1 MSDRAKFNM
10 KSIGRNLRRLR
21 EESGLSVRDVKEYL
35 DLGSVQAIYKYEN
48 GISYPPLDKF
58 LAMMELYDAQWQDVA
73 YGPRGDMSWNQWMYR
88 RGQKPL
94 VVFEIQRTGRME
106 HLKVMAGQ
114 ITEWM
119 CRHVSQT
126 GNNS

>member
-106 HLKVMAGQ
+106 HLKVMADQ

-126 GNNS
+126 GR

>member
-1 MSDRAKFNM
+1 MSDRTKFNM

-21 EESGLSVRDVKEYL
+21 EESGLSVRDVKRYL

-73 YGPRGDMSWNQWMYR
+73 YGPRGDISWNRQIYHR
-88 RGQKPL
+88 EKRPL
-94 VVFEIQRTGRME
+94 VVFELQGHREKECLR
-106 HLKVMAGQ
+106 VMAGR
-114 ITEWM
+114 ISAWM
-119 CRHVSQT
+119 GNSV
-126 GNNS
+126 GNNP